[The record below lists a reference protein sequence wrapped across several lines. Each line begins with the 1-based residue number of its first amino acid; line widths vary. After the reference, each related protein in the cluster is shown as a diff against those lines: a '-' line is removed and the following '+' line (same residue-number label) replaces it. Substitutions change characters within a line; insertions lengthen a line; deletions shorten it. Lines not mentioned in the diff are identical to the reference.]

1 MSNLKFSGHDTFYC
15 RQQWLLKGFELID
28 NKELN
33 GFHNLEDAILN
44 LGVGKNMVQAIQ
56 YWLRAFGLITD
67 EKKIL
72 DIAIIIF
79 SKENGY
85 DRYLEDEGTLWLLQ
99 YLICKVDIASIY
111 KLIFS
116 DYTNERISNEFD
128 ERQIIN
134 FIKVKIAES
143 TSRETSENT
152 LSSDFK
158 VFIQSYF
165 SGVRTLK
172 SLEDDYNSPL
182 IELNLISSISR
193 ENGVITYKLNKENR
207 SDFPLEIFG
216 YCLFDLYGN
225 NSAIQFKDI
234 RKTLGSY
241 FVISNEG
248 LEIIIENLC
257 REYSEFIFN
266 DDAGIRQIQIKA
278 DNEEFKFN
286 LLQKYYR
293 RGL

>member
-1 MSNLKFSGHDTFYC
+1 MSNLKFSGHDTFHC
-15 RQQWLLKGFELID
+15 RQQWLLKGVELID
-28 NKELN
+28 NKELK
-33 GFHNLEDAILN
+33 GFQNLEDAILE

-56 YWLRAFGLITD
+56 YWIRAFGLIDD
-67 EKKIL
+67 EKKL
-72 DIAIIIF
+72 TDIAKIIF
-79 SKENGY
+79 SAEGGF

-99 YLICKVDIASIY
+99 YLICKVDVASIY
-111 KLIFS
+111 RLVFS

-128 ERQIIN
+128 ERQIVN
-134 FIKVKIAES
+134 FMKIKIAES
-143 TSRETSENT
+143 STRETSENT

-193 ENGVITYKLNKENR
+193 ENSVITYKLNKENR

-216 YCLFDLYGN
+216 YCLIDLYGY
-225 NSAIQFKDI
+225 NSSMQFKDI

-248 LEIIIENLC
+248 LEIIIEKLC
-257 REYSEFIFN
+257 NKYPEFIFN

-278 DNEEFKFN
+278 DREGFKLE
-286 LLQKYYR
+286 LLQNYYR

>member
-1 MSNLKFSGHDTFYC
+1 MSNLKFSGHDTFHC
-15 RQQWLLKGFELID
+15 RQQWLLKGIELID
-28 NKELN
+28 NKDLK
-33 GFHNLEDAILN
+33 GFHNLEDAILE

-56 YWLRAFGLITD
+56 YWIRAFGLVD
-67 EKKIL
+67 EDKELK
-72 DIAIIIF
+72 DIAKLIF
-79 SKENGY
+79 STEGGF

-99 YLICKVDIASIY
+99 YLICNVDIASIY

-143 TSRETSENT
+143 STRETSENT

-165 SGVRTLK
+165 SGTRTLK

-193 ENGVITYKLNKENR
+193 ENGIITYKLNKENR
-207 SDFPLEIFG
+207 INFPLEIFG
-216 YCLFDLYGN
+216 YCLFDLYEN

-234 RKTLGSY
+234 RKTLGAY

-248 LEIIIENLC
+248 LEIIIEKLC
-257 REYSEFIFN
+257 SKYSQFIFN

-278 DNEEFKFN
+278 NNEGFKFE
-286 LLQKYYR
+286 LLQNYYS
-293 RGL
+293 GI

>member
-1 MSNLKFSGHDTFYC
+1 MSNLKFSGHDTFHC
-15 RQQWLLKGFELID
+15 RQQWLLKGIELID
-28 NKELN
+28 NKDLK
-33 GFHNLEDAILN
+33 GFHNLEDAILE

-56 YWLRAFGLITD
+56 YWIRAFGLVD
-67 EKKIL
+67 EDKKL
-72 DIAIIIF
+72 TDIAKLVF
-79 SKENGY
+79 STEGGF

-99 YLICKVDIASIY
+99 YLICNVDIASIY

-143 TSRETSENT
+143 STRETSENT

-165 SGVRTLK
+165 SGTRTLK

-193 ENGVITYKLNKENR
+193 ENEIITYKLNKENR
-207 SDFPLEIFG
+207 INFPLEIFG
-216 YCLFDLYGN
+216 YCLFDLYEN

-234 RKTLGSY
+234 RKTLGAY

-248 LEIIIENLC
+248 LEIIIEKLC
-257 REYSEFIFN
+257 SKYSQFIFN

-278 DNEEFKFN
+278 NNEGFKFE
-286 LLQKYYR
+286 LLQNYYS
-293 RGL
+293 GI